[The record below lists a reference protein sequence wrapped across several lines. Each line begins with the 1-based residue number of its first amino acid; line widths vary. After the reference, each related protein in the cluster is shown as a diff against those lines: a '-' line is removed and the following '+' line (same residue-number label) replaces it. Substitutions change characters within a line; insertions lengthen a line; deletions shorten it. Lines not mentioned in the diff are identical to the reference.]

1 MSEYK
6 DTKAPVTTLTINRD
20 EVIKPTGNI
29 YMAIVI
35 IAKRAEQIQQEM
47 KEEFNK
53 KISEFSDED
62 KEHILKEVYEK
73 SELIDISKYYE
84 RLPKPWAMALQ
95 EWLEGK
101 IQWRFADEESDENRE
116 IF

>member
-1 MSEYK
+1 MTDFK
-6 DTKAPVTTLTINRD
+6 NTKAPVTTITVNREQVSD
-20 EVIKPTGNI
+20 PTNNI

-47 KEEFNK
+47 KE
-53 KISEFSDED
+53 S
-62 KEHILKEVYEK
+62 LKEELMSLDEIQETLQEIYESPDHINISRKYEK
-73 SELIDISKYYE
+73 
-84 RLPKPWAMALQ
+84 LPKPWAIAMQ

-101 IQWRFADEESDENRE
+101 IKWRFADEADNDQ

>member
-1 MSEYK
+1 MTDFKES
-6 DTKAPVTTLTINRD
+6 KAPVTTITINRD
-20 EVIKPTGNI
+20 KVSEPTNNI

-47 KEEFNK
+47 KESFK
-53 KISEFSDED
+53 KDLETLDKIQETLQEIHED
-62 KEHILKEVYEK
+62 PAHIE
-73 SELIDISKYYE
+73 ISKKYE

-101 IQWRFADEESDENRE
+101 IKWRFADEADQDKV
-116 IF
+116 F

>member
-1 MSEYK
+1 MSEFK
-6 DTKAPVTTLTINRD
+6 DTKAPVTTVTINRD

-47 KEEFNK
+47 KEEFK
-53 KISEFSDED
+53 ERIAELSDQE
-62 KEHILKEVYEK
+62 KEHVLQEVFENSDYIE
-73 SELIDISKYYE
+73 ISKYYE

-95 EWLEGK
+95 EWIEGK
-101 IQWRFADEESDENRE
+101 IQWRFADEEEGEERS